1 MTDEELENTE
11 RARILK
17 IIREEF
23 RMPRIAEVE
32 QVYSRSAEGDISNH
46 EVDVSIPPGPHELRS
61 HDRVAVSVPNSG
73 AVMVPKE
80 NDLVLVEYLAGDG
93 DRPLVTQVVYGD
105 AADDRAPLGKAGD
118 ILFQRGDL
126 EVEIAGDGSFA
137 RLAQVSP
144 DGSTPDVVVE
154 VDDTGTIKLGDPSGT
169 KPVARQGDAVED
181 SNGNQIG
188 TIAGGSSTVESS

>member
-32 QVYSRSAEGDISNH
+32 QVYTRSSADDISNH
-46 EVDVSIPPGPHELRS
+46 EVDVSIPPGPHEIRS

-73 AVMVPKE
+73 AVMVPQE

-105 AADDRAPLGKAGD
+105 ASDDRAPLGDEGD
-118 ILFQRGDL
+118 ISLRRGDL
-126 EVEIAGDGSFA
+126 EIEVAGDGSFA
-137 RLAQVSP
+137 RLAQTSP
-144 DGSTPDVVVE
+144 DGTTPDVVVE
-154 VDDTGTIKLGDPSGT
+154 VDDSGTIKLGDPSGT
-169 KPVARQGDAVED
+169 KPIARQGDAVED
-181 SNGNQIG
+181 SDGNQIG
-188 TIAGGSSTVESS
+188 TISGGSSTVESS